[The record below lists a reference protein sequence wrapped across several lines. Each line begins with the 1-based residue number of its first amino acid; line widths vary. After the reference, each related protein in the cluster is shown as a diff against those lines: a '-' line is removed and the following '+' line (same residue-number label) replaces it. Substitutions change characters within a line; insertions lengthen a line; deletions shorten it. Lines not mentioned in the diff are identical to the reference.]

1 MAAWTRSGA
10 RKASEIVMLI
20 FRALQFSRFAMLSA
34 LVVGSAISSS
44 RQRSFLTL
52 QSSWESTFHR
62 GEPWMVAV
70 RWLQREAMA
79 PALGLPLFDLPMAIV
94 LASRL
99 KSCTGRP
106 WPSVRWFSCRHYK
119 TILLLAIYVIRSK
132 WALMTTAKANAEAQ
146 KGWRDRR
153 NALARLVMGTPQEI
167 AENLTRLFGPDRA
180 KAIALALIKRVDH
193 RRSQ

>member
-1 MAAWTRSGA
+1 MQEPASDGRLDEIGA

-99 KSCTGRP
+99 KSCT
-106 WPSVRWFSCRHYK
+106 PSAPARCTGSRFLAPPAPANGNRHHK
-119 TILLLAIYVIRSK
+119 
-132 WALMTTAKANAEAQ
+132 
-146 KGWRDRR
+146 
-153 NALARLVMGTPQEI
+153 
-167 AENLTRLFGPDRA
+167 
-180 KAIALALIKRVDH
+180 H
-193 RRSQ
+193 